1 MSRRWCNHHHHPQ
14 GKEGRK
20 GENRL
25 LSQPHCVAGHRHSGL
40 RPKDRTVQQ
49 LHHEWSL
56 RWLHQLQEDHAFQR
70 HYWLDASISFF
81 RMMEIVIRKIKNYV
95 EVLPISTEFYT
106 FAENSSFKA
115 KSHEKFNVQI
125 LGSLAD
131 VVVLCYP
138 CMVAKRVDQL

>member
-1 MSRRWCNHHHHPQ
+1 M
-14 GKEGRK
+14 K
-20 GENRL
+20 GIYKGGLMTLCHAIKRAVEISDLFL
-25 LSQPHCVAGHRHSGL
+25 LFSFHFICC
-40 RPKDRTVQQ
+40 
-49 LHHEWSL
+49 
-56 RWLHQLQEDHAFQR
+56 
-70 HYWLDASISFF
+70 ISFF

>member
-1 MSRRWCNHHHHPQ
+1 MDLCNSAEYATAMAQAALNDGLDP
-14 GKEGRK
+14 
-20 GENRL
+20 
-25 LSQPHCVAGHRHSGL
+25 VAYASNYDQR
-40 RPKDRTVQQ
+40 
-49 LHHEWSL
+49 
-56 RWLHQLQEDHAFQR
+56 QEDHAFQR

-81 RMMEIVIRKIKNYV
+81 RMMEIVIRKIKNHV
-95 EVLPISTEFYT
+95 KVLPISTEFYT

>member
-1 MSRRWCNHHHHPQ
+1 MGAKLQLLFVTSKFLG
-14 GKEGRK
+14 GKMK
-20 GENRL
+20 GIYK
-25 LSQPHCVAGHRHSGL
+25 GGL
-40 RPKDRTVQQ
+40 MT
-49 LHHEWSL
+49 LISL
-56 RWLHQLQEDHAFQR
+56 
-70 HYWLDASISFF
+70 F

-95 EVLPISTEFYT
+95 KVLPISTEFYT

-115 KSHEKFNVQI
+115 KFHEKFNVQI

>member
-1 MSRRWCNHHHHPQ
+1 M
-14 GKEGRK
+14 K
-20 GENRL
+20 GIYK
-25 LSQPHCVAGHRHSGL
+25 GGL
-40 RPKDRTVQQ
+40 MT
-49 LHHEWSL
+49 LISL
-56 RWLHQLQEDHAFQR
+56 
-70 HYWLDASISFF
+70 F

-95 EVLPISTEFYT
+95 EFLPISTEFYT